1 MPDVNKFLTDM
12 KASSTAEVSTQWA
25 KVEELYNKKLWHQL
39 TKLLQDLIKEKSLQV
54 RFSILSTEIVYF
66 LLFRTSLL
74 QSTKNSSW
82 TLSRG

>member
-54 RFSILSTEIVYF
+54 RFWILSTEIVYF